1 MYSYITRFSI
11 NVEVLLLIFGYINEW
26 GIKEYEKI
34 TLRVRYMNEYGNK
47 QLKTQRVYFIFCP
60 PTITVYL
67 WS

>member
-26 GIKEYEKI
+26 GMEEYEKI

-47 QLKTQRVYFIFCP
+47 
-60 PTITVYL
+60 
-67 WS
+67 